1 MNLVSDSKG
10 SQTNLKKVVD
20 SFRKHLLECVQQVN
34 KTCLTLSKTINQ
46 NHL

>member
-20 SFRKHLLECVQQVN
+20 SFRKHLLECVQRVKQDLFN
-34 KTCLTLSKTINQ
+34 FIKN
-46 NHL
+46 N